1 MCWGLSSPQPFRGR
15 GCKLCVSG
23 GETEICMNDLLK
35 APQLVV
41 VELEFEFDP
50 QRRLWRF
57 L

>member
-50 QRRLWRF
+50 QPRLWRF

>member
-15 GCKLCVSG
+15 GFEFCVSG

-35 APQLVV
+35 APQPVV

-50 QRRLWRF
+50 
-57 L
+57 